1 MRMKTSFVDL
11 KNPDVFRDG
20 VPHETFARLR
30 REMPVAWNPEGD
42 GRGFWSVTRYDDIV
56 AVSKNPKVFSS
67 ERKHGGHRMFDEN
80 IVGVAGVG
88 VEKTEAPMISMD
100 PPEHNQYRRM
110 VSPGF
115 SPQRVRQLEDR
126 IRARVVAI
134 LDRLKDA
141 ETCDFVTDIAAEL
154 PIQMLAELLGVPQ
167 ADRGKLFEWSN
178 ALIAEDDPEYRSSPE
193 AVAKKI
199 AGMAEYAVELWNHR
213 VERPGDD
220 LISMLVHSRIDGEAM
235 TRERYIGTF
244 ILLVAAGNETTR
256 NSIAGG
262 FLALA
267 ENPGEKQ
274 RLVEDRS
281 LLGSAA
287 SEIVR
292 WVSPVMHMRRT
303 AIEDAQI
310 GGQAIR
316 AGDKV
321 ILWYCSANRDEAI
334 FSDALRFDVARSEPP
349 HLGFGTGQHFCL
361 GARLAEMQ
369 IRIFYGEFLRRYPRA
384 RPCEP
389 PRRIRSNFIVGYK
402 SIPTSLHG

>member
-1 MRMKTSFVDL
+1 MKTSLVDL
-11 KNPDVFRDG
+11 KNPDAFRDG
-20 VPHETFARLR
+20 IPHEVFARMR
-30 REMPVAWNPEGD
+30 REAPVAWNAEAD

-56 AVSKNPKVFSS
+56 TVSKNPKVFSS
-67 ERKHGGHRMFDEN
+67 ERRHGGHRMFDEN
-80 IVGVAGVG
+80 VVGVAGVG
-88 VEKTEAPMISMD
+88 ADKTAAPMISMD

-126 IRARVVAI
+126 IRERVVAI

-141 ETCDFVTDIAAEL
+141 ATCDFVTDIAAEL
-154 PIQMLAELLGVPQ
+154 PIQMLAELMGVPQ
-167 ADRGKLFEWSN
+167 EDRGKLFEWSN
-178 ALIAEDDPEYRSSPE
+178 ALIAEDDLEYRSSPE
-193 AVAKKI
+193 ATAKKI
-199 AGMAEYAVELWNHR
+199 ASMAEYAIELWNRR

-267 ENPGEKQ
+267 EHPEEK
-274 RLVEDRS
+274 RRIIDDRS

-303 AIEDAQI
+303 AIEDAEI

-334 FSDALRFDVARSEPP
+334 FTDPLRFDVARAEPP
-349 HLGFGTGQHFCL
+349 HLGFGIGQHFCL

-369 IRIFYGEFLRRYPRA
+369 IRIFYDEFLRRYPKA
-384 RPCEP
+384 RPNGP
-389 PRRIRSNFIVGYK
+389 LRRIRSNFIIGYK
-402 SIPTSLHG
+402 SIPTDLHG